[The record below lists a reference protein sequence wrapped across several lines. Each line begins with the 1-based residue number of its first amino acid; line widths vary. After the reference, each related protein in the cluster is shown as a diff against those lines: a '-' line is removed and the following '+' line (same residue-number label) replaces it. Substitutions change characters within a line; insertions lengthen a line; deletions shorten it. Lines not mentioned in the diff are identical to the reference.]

1 MNSQYTL
8 NSFSDGTTNEVQLQS
23 MYDLNQ
29 SNTWLENKK
38 NDAKVHPV
46 VEFGGEIEC
55 KIIEY
60 LWDLIDLIPEAV
72 KETKKDS

>member
-1 MNSQYTL
+1 MYARTSTRLKILSVRNRGNAGRSQ
-8 NSFSDGTTNEVQLQS
+8 
-23 MYDLNQ
+23 
-29 SNTWLENKK
+29 NKK

-46 VEFGGEIEC
+46 VEFGGEIDC

-72 KETKKDS
+72 KETKKDYKSKT